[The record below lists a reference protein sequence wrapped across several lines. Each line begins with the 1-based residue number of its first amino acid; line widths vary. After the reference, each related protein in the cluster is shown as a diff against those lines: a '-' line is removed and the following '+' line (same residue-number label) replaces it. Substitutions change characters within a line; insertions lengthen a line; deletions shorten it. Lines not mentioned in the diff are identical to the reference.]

1 MEIETKVKY
10 EIKII
15 DSLQFIA
22 TLLGNITDNLS
33 ECIGKKQLWRLKMYN
48 ELYKIKR
55 NTIDLLLFKMS
66 KTHKMWPW

>member
-33 ECIGKKQLWRLKMYN
+33 ECIGKKQLRRLKMSN

-66 KTHKMWPW
+66 KMHKMWPW

>member
-33 ECIGKKQLWRLKMYN
+33 ECIGKKQLRRLKMSN

-66 KTHKMWPW
+66 KMHKM